1 MIKNSPIEIQ
11 RLIKYLSAKEFT
23 RKASNDA
30 DGEVEENSKKKSITT
45 RCKEFLESIDDTG
58 ILLSACSEE
67 YIDEKRYQEYCKAR
81 TVGFRGSYSV
91 KFQNSL
97 EEVITCLDLKVEKVC
112 QEVLSYLAYETLGQL
127 IEMCLILR
135 RDTCRDDISR
145 HVPAR
150 AVNPEYPSIFFPSNS
165 SSGSGSG
172 EAKAEQLPG
181 HPVTPAE
188 IREVVRRLQQTSYN
202 GRPISRGTRC

>member
-1 MIKNSPIEIQ
+1 MLVATKSNRNLLTNS
-11 RLIKYLSAKEFT
+11 
-23 RKASNDA
+23 D
-30 DGEVEENSKKKSITT
+30 
-45 RCKEFLESIDDTG
+45 
-58 ILLSACSEE
+58 
-67 YIDEKRYQEYCKAR
+67 QEYCKAR

-165 SSGSGSG
+165 SNGSGSG
-172 EAKAEQLPG
+172 TEMQKMSNEDKF
-181 HPVTPAE
+181 
-188 IREVVRRLQQTSYN
+188 I
-202 GRPISRGTRC
+202 C